1 MKSNRL
7 LRLPI
12 GDVNS
17 FAPIALGD
25 VAKVVANILVSKGQK
40 GLGLSD
46 RFRGQLITLTGPTYV
61 LDLHGPPL
69 SQALIIP

>member
-25 VAKVVANILVSKGQK
+25 VAKVVANILVSKGPK
-40 GLGLSD
+40 GLSD